1 MYSFNEYNTRVKYLS
16 EIVDPDN
23 LISTNNLYFVTYRDY
38 TAGRYLAGGDDFFK
52 MPRLSPTPGNHKK
65 FDTGPFD
72 FDIEIGNESVNADVY
87 TIVFAENVRADDLVV
102 KINGSPTKYLT
113 TSGDGLYVFK
123 ADQSSVKGGINKFYI
138 EEKSG
143 GKDNQELKDAAI
155 FFCRDKNDVE
165 MRKLIALCTGSQ
177 Q

>member
-1 MYSFNEYNTRVKYLS
+1 M
-16 EIVDPDN
+16 
-23 LISTNNLYFVTYRDY
+23 
-38 TAGRYLAGGDDFFK
+38 
-52 MPRLSPTPGNHKK
+52 TPVV
-65 FDTGPFD
+65 D

-155 FFCRDKNDVE
+155 FFCRDKNDVDKKTDCSLYGQSTVNSKSIMLE
-165 MRKLIALCTGSQ
+165 SGASLV
-177 Q
+177 